1 MEKPEQSDFYV
12 LSSDT
17 ETIGTASNVVSKA
30 TAREELLDAYTY
42 WLQN

>member
-1 MEKPEQSDFYV
+1 MAIAKANRHSYV

-17 ETIGTASNVVSKA
+17 ETVGTIQSFVSR
-30 TAREELLDAYTY
+30 TAREELLDASVY